1 MLPCWLCSAH
11 ASDLKSLLSDYSA
24 TLTEAEKVRG
34 REGERV
40 GHEPSP
46 VFRNGALSLIIVVD
60 PRNIV

>member
-34 REGERV
+34 REGRV

-46 VFRNGALSLIIVVD
+46 VFRSGALSLIVVD